1 MVPGGRGGGGR
12 GAGGEVRLRGLLAQ
26 FIRSFTL
33 NLILISR
40 PKTAVSEKGKRIL
53 NDGRG
58 N

>member
-1 MVPGGRGGGGR
+1 MGGTGGK
-12 GAGGEVRLRGLLAQ
+12 GAAAEVKGRGLLAQ

-53 NDGRG
+53 NDGCG

>member
-1 MVPGGRGGGGR
+1 MQGGAR
-12 GAGGEVRLRGLLAQ
+12 GEVRGRGLLAQ

-40 PKTAVSEKGKRIL
+40 PKTAVSEKEKRIL
-53 NDGRG
+53 NDGCG